1 MRLERNNVVSPT
13 GTLCFLERQTQRT
26 PPEMTPFS
34 SCHVH
39 RIQHDHV
46 RACPAGEFT
55 HSIVDDIVSPFDR
68 AIERKSRLYR
78 RTALRGV
85 SGFMLRLR
93 VQGYVHVVQNLFE
106 HLRRWQGGR
115 FRFGQGLIRPEKVL
129 LVGNLEC
136 RWRGA

>member
-1 MRLERNNVVSPT
+1 
-13 GTLCFLERQTQRT
+13 
-26 PPEMTPFS
+26 
-34 SCHVH
+34 
-39 RIQHDHV
+39 
-46 RACPAGEFT
+46 
-55 HSIVDDIVSPFDR
+55 
-68 AIERKSRLYR
+68 
-78 RTALRGV
+78 
-85 SGFMLRLR
+85 MLRLR